1 MKINFGRLLDNKNMM
16 KLLSLVLAV
25 AIWLVIVIYVS
36 PISRKTV
43 HDVPVSVSQDDSD
56 VLNSMGLFVVDN
68 ETATVDVKI
77 RAERLVLS
85 SVAASDID
93 IVANLSGIT
102 APGTYDV
109 ALVGGVTSNYNRGDR
124 YGKGFELD
132 GSDAISPGTIRIR
145 VDREA
150 RETFQIVT
158 DIDGLSSPE
167 EYYRDEPLVSPKEVT
182 ISGPEADINRIDRCV
197 VSASFSEPLTS
208 SKTVT
213 SEIMLYDAEGNE
225 ISKEHLTLGV
235 ETADITVPVYKKKE
249 LPLNYEYINTPRDFP
264 IDRLEE
270 RYSVA
275 SVLVA
280 GPETL
285 IDSYDVLDLGF
296 INLSEITPDNHLFP
310 FPLDGNDGIL
320 PRGFRN
326 LSGVDTV
333 WVEILTDGMLEANF
347 TIPAENIKSTNVP
360 INYKVT
366 IQSTSIP
373 NVHMVGDPDDMAAL
387 TNTDLVAEIDMTS
400 KEVSPGT
407 YLEMPVRISAPGKGL
422 VWATGE
428 YKAIVTVTEK

>member
-1 MKINFGRLLDNKNMM
+1 M
-16 KLLSLVLAV
+16 
-25 AIWLVIVIYVS
+25 
-36 PISRKTV
+36 
-43 HDVPVSVSQDDSD
+43 
-56 VLNSMGLFVVDN
+56 
-68 ETATVDVKI
+68 
-77 RAERLVLS
+77 
-85 SVAASDID
+85 
-93 IVANLSGIT
+93 
-102 APGTYDV
+102 
-109 ALVGGVTSNYNRGDR
+109 
-124 YGKGFELD
+124 
-132 GSDAISPGTIRIR
+132 
-145 VDREA
+145 
-150 RETFQIVT
+150 
-158 DIDGLSSPE
+158 
-167 EYYRDEPLVSPKEVT
+167 
-182 ISGPEADINRIDRCV
+182 
-197 VSASFSEPLTS
+197 
-208 SKTVT
+208 
-213 SEIMLYDAEGNE
+213 
-225 ISKEHLTLGV
+225 
-235 ETADITVPVYKKKE
+235 
-249 LPLNYEYINTPRDFP
+249 
-264 IDRLEE
+264 
-270 RYSVA
+270 
-275 SVLVA
+275 A